1 MTESP
6 ITRSTLLDQ
15 AIGGSMDV
23 SHVEVRRISIAAGTT
38 GGAHVH
44 NGPVFGT
51 IERGSVTFQIGD
63 EAETTLRAG
72 DVFYEP
78 AEVVISKFDTTSEDL
93 VFLGYFLLAEG
104 SAPEIKSRHRADR

>member
-15 AIGGSMDV
+15 PLAGGMNV

-51 IERGSVTFQIGD
+51 IESGSVAFQIG
-63 EAETTLRAG
+63 EESETTLRAG
-72 DVFYEP
+72 DVFHEP
-78 AEVVISKFDTTSEDL
+78 AGVVVSKFDTTSEDV

-104 SAPEIKSRHRADR
+104 ASPAIEFTASV

>member
-1 MTESP
+1 MTESA

-15 AIGGSMDV
+15 PLVGGTDV

-51 IERGSVTFQIGD
+51 IESGSVTFQIGE
-63 EAETTLRAG
+63 EAQTTLRVG

-78 AEVVISKFDTTSEDL
+78 AGVVVSKFDTTSEDV

-104 SAPEIKSRHRADR
+104 AAPEIEFAAEN

>member
-1 MTESP
+1 MESP
-6 ITRSTLLDQ
+6 VSRLTLLDQ
-15 AIGGSMDV
+15 PLAGGMDV
-23 SHVEVRRISIAAGTT
+23 AHVEVRRISIAANTV

-51 IERGSVTFQIGD
+51 IESGSVTFQIGEEP
-63 EAETTLRAG
+63 EAVLRAG

-78 AEVVISKFDTTSEDL
+78 ARVVVSKFDTTSEDV

-104 SAPEIKSRHRADR
+104 AAPEIEFIA

>member
-6 ITRSTLLDQ
+6 ISRSTLLDQ
-15 AIGGSMDV
+15 PLAGGMDV
-23 SHVEVRRISIAAGTT
+23 SHVEVRRISIAANTT

-51 IERGSVTFQIGD
+51 IESGSVTFQIGEEP
-63 EAETTLRAG
+63 EAVLRAG

-78 AEVVISKFDTTSEDL
+78 AGAVVSKFDTTSEDV

-104 SAPEIKSRHRADR
+104 AAPEIEFTA

>member
-1 MTESP
+1 MTEAP
-6 ITRSTLLDQ
+6 VTRLTLLDQ
-15 AIGGSMDV
+15 LLSGGMDV
-23 SHVEVRRISIAAGTT
+23 SHVEVRRISISPGTT
-38 GGAHVH
+38 GGAHIH

-51 IERGSVTFQIGD
+51 IEKGSVTFQIGD

-78 AEVVISKFDTTSEDL
+78 AGVVVSKFDTSDEEV

-104 SAPEIKSRHRADR
+104 VAPEIEFTEQS

>member
-15 AIGGSMDV
+15 VLAGSMEV

-44 NGPVFGT
+44 NGPVFGS
-51 IERGSVTFQIGD
+51 IEQGSVTFQLGT
-63 EAETTLRAG
+63 EAEVTLRAG

-78 AEVVISKFDTTSEDL
+78 AGVVVSKFDTTTEDV

-104 SAPEIKSRHRADR
+104 SAPEIEFTAHAEA

>member
-6 ITRSTLLDQ
+6 ISRSTLLDQ
-15 AIGGSMDV
+15 PLAGGMDV
-23 SHVEVRRISIAAGTT
+23 SHVEVRRISIAANTT

-51 IERGSVTFQIGD
+51 IESGSVTFQIGAEP
-63 EAETTLRAG
+63 EAVLRAG

-78 AEVVISKFDTTSEDL
+78 AGAVVSKFDTTSEDV

-104 SAPEIKSRHRADR
+104 AAPEIEFTA